1 MIPREMVSLIA
12 RRKLVAE
19 VRVDTATQALS
30 VVDALAAGGVGA
42 FEIALTI
49 PGASEILTHY
59 AMRGDIIVGAGAV
72 LEAQQALD
80 AISSGARFIASPI
93 CAPDVAQ
100 TCQEKGVA
108 CVLGA
113 LTPTEII
120 TAQRAGAEMVK
131 LFPVEA
137 IGGPAY
143 LRALLRQLTHIS
155 VQISGGFSIEHL
167 IEYASLPIRS
177 IALGALLAPPEL
189 VERAAWQ
196 ALTNRAQAFVQFA
209 SNPHAFAAQ
218 FLALMSPPR
227 PQAPQIPPAQRVV
240 ANLPTVPVSP
250 GAIPAPP
257 AARLDE
263 APALIR
269 PPAAW
274 QESAV
279 GSGDGSGGGGSGR
292 INPAASAPPPGV
304 ALGPTATSGPAPNI
318 PGTGSRNNPAS
329 NVPPPG
335 QRGAPE
341 PFQPWDSTPLQQ
353 GDDEDWLR

>member
-1 MIPREMVSLIA
+1 MIPREMMALIA

-19 VRVDTATQALS
+19 VRVDTATQALA
-30 VVDALAAGGVGA
+30 VVDALAAGGISV
-42 FEIALTI
+42 FEVALTI

-59 AMRGDIIVGAGAV
+59 ATRGDIIVGAGSA
-72 LEAQQALD
+72 LEAPQALD

-100 TCQEKGVA
+100 ACQERNVA

-143 LRALLRQLTHIS
+143 VRSLLRQLTHIS

-167 IEYASLPIRS
+167 IEYAALPVRS
-177 IALGALLAPPEL
+177 IALGALLAPPAL

-196 ALTNRAQAFVQFA
+196 AITNRAQAFSQFA
-209 SNPHAFAAQ
+209 INPHAFAAQ
-218 FLALMSPPR
+218 FLAMM
-227 PQAPQIPPAQRVV
+227 APQPPQPPQQRAA
-240 ANLPTVPVSP
+240 ANLPTMPVSP
-250 GAIPAPP
+250 GAIQAPQP
-257 AARLDE
+257 ARLDE
-263 APALIR
+263 APGIIR
-269 PPAAW
+269 PPGTW
-274 QESAV
+274 QDT
-279 GSGDGSGGGGSGR
+279 G
-292 INPAASAPPPGV
+292 AASA
-304 ALGPTATSGPAPNI
+304 I
-318 PGTGSRNNPAS
+318 PGSASDSFRPLDSR
-329 NVPPPG
+329 
-335 QRGAPE
+335 
-341 PFQPWDSTPLQQ
+341 PLKQ

>member
-1 MIPREMVSLIA
+1 MIPGEMMALIA

-30 VVDALAAGGVGA
+30 VVDALAAGGIGA

-59 AMRGDIIVGAGAV
+59 ATRGDIIVGAGAA
-72 LEAQQALD
+72 LDAQQALD

-100 TCQEKGVA
+100 ACQERGVA
-108 CVLGA
+108 CVLGG

-137 IGGPAY
+137 VGGPAY
-143 LRALLRQLTHIS
+143 VRSLLRQLTHIS

-167 IEYASLPIRS
+167 IEYAALPIRS
-177 IALGALLAPPEL
+177 IALGALLAPPAL
-189 VERAAWQ
+189 VERMAWQ

-209 SNPHAFAAQ
+209 NNPHAFAAQ
-218 FLALMSPPR
+218 FLAMLSPQRPPA
-227 PQAPQIPPAQRVV
+227 PQAALLPQTPPAQPVAPAQRAA
-240 ANLPTVPVSP
+240 ANLPTLPISP
-250 GAIPAPP
+250 GAIQ

-263 APALIR
+263 APGIIR

-274 QESAV
+274 QEST
-279 GSGDGSGGGGSGR
+279 GSGSGSGIGDGDAGAGS
-292 INPAASAPPPGV
+292 A
-304 ALGPTATSGPAPNI
+304 
-318 PGTGSRNNPAS
+318 PGTGSNADSFR
-329 NVPPPG
+329 
-335 QRGAPE
+335 
-341 PFQPWDSTPLQQ
+341 PWDSRPLQQ

>member
-1 MIPREMVSLIA
+1 MIPREMMSLIA

-42 FEIALTI
+42 FEIALSI

-59 AMRGDIIVGAGAV
+59 ATRGDIIVGAGAA

-100 TCQEKGVA
+100 ACAEKGVA

-120 TAQRAGAEMVK
+120 AAQRAGAEMVK

-143 LRALLRQLTHIS
+143 VRSLLRQLTHIS
-155 VQISGGFSIEHL
+155 IQISGGFSIEHL
-167 IEYASLPIRS
+167 VEYASLPVRS
-177 IALGALLAPPEL
+177 IALGALLAPPAL

-196 ALTNRAQAFVQFA
+196 AITNRALAFSQFA
-209 SNPHAFAAQ
+209 ANPHVFAAQ
-218 FLALMSPPR
+218 FLAMMSPP
-227 PQAPQIPPAQRVV
+227 PPPTPAQR
-240 ANLPTVPVSP
+240 AAAAAPTMPVPP
-250 GAIPAPP
+250 GAIRSPNAYAGAP
-257 AARLDE
+257 
-263 APALIR
+263 
-269 PPAAW
+269 
-274 QESAV
+274 
-279 GSGDGSGGGGSGR
+279 GSGDGSAGAAAR
-292 INPAASAPPPGV
+292 PATPAAHGLTPS
-304 ALGPTATSGPAPNI
+304 SGPAFS
-318 PGTGSRNNPAS
+318 SRPAS
-329 NVPPPG
+329 SG
-335 QRGAPE
+335 PE
-341 PFQPWDSTPLQQ
+341 PFEPWESTPLKR

>member
-1 MIPREMVSLIA
+1 MIPREMMALIA
-12 RRKLVAE
+12 RRKLMAE
-19 VRVDTATQALS
+19 VRVETATQALS
-30 VVDALAAGGVGA
+30 VVDALAAGGIGA

-59 AMRGDIIVGAGAV
+59 ATRGDIIVGAGAV
-72 LEAQQALD
+72 LEGQQALD

-100 TCQEKGVA
+100 ACLEKSIA

-120 TAQRAGAEMVK
+120 AAQRAGAEMVK

-137 IGGPAY
+137 VGGPAY
-143 LRALLRQLTHIS
+143 VRSLLRQLTHIS

-167 IEYASLPIRS
+167 IEYVGLPVRS

-196 ALTNRAQAFVQFA
+196 AITNRALAFSQFA

-218 FLALMSPPR
+218 FLAMLSPQPAR
-227 PQAPQIPPAQRVV
+227 PQAPQVPPAQRVA
-240 ANLPTVPVSP
+240 ANLPTMPISP
-250 GAIPAPP
+250 GAAQ
-257 AARLDE
+257 AGKLDE
-263 APALIR
+263 APGLIR

-274 QESAV
+274 QGTP

-292 INPAASAPPPGV
+292 INPAAPPPPPGV
-304 ALGPTATSGPAPNI
+304 AAGPTATSGPAANLP
-318 PGTGSRNNPAS
+318 PSAAGARN
-329 NVPPPG
+329 
-335 QRGAPE
+335 APE
-341 PFQPWDSTPLQQ
+341 PFQPWDSRPLRQ

>member
-1 MIPREMVSLIA
+1 MMGGAEGAWYMIPREMMALIA

-30 VVDALAAGGVGA
+30 VVDALAAGGIGA

-59 AMRGDIIVGAGAV
+59 ATRGDIIVGAGAA

-100 TCQEKGVA
+100 ACQERGVA
-108 CVLGA
+108 CILGA

-120 TAQRAGAEMVK
+120 AAQRAGAEMVK

-143 LRALLRQLTHIS
+143 VRSLLRQLTHIS
-155 VQISGGFSIEHL
+155 VQISGGFSVEHL
-167 IEYASLPIRS
+167 LEYAELPIRS
-177 IALGALLAPPEL
+177 IALGALLAPPTL

-196 ALTNRAQAFVQFA
+196 AITNRAQAFTQFA

-218 FLALMSPPR
+218 FLAMMAPQR
-227 PQAPQIPPAQRVV
+227 PQAPQIPPAQRVA
-240 ANLPTVPVSP
+240 ANLPTMPVPP
-250 GAIPAPP
+250 GAIPGMPQGG
-257 AARLDE
+257 RLDE
-263 APALIR
+263 APGLIR

-274 QESAV
+274 QESAGAASGS
-279 GSGDGSGGGGSGR
+279 GSGDGGAG
-292 INPAASAPPPGV
+292 A
-304 ALGPTATSGPAPNI
+304 
-318 PGTGSRNNPAS
+318 
-329 NVPPPG
+329 
-335 QRGAPE
+335 APE
-341 PFQPWDSTPLQQ
+341 AANGSDSFRPWDSRPLRQ

>member
-1 MIPREMVSLIA
+1 MALIA

-30 VVDALAAGGVGA
+30 VVDALAAGGIGA

-59 AMRGDIIVGAGAV
+59 ATRGDIIVGAGAA

-93 CAPDVAQ
+93 CAPDVAMA
-100 TCQEKGVA
+100 CQEKGVA

-143 LRALLRQLTHIS
+143 VRSLLRQLTHIS
-155 VQISGGFSIEHL
+155 VQISGGFSVEHL
-167 IEYASLPIRS
+167 IEYAELPIRS
-177 IALGALLAPPEL
+177 IALGALLAPPTL

-196 ALTNRAQAFVQFA
+196 AITNRAQAFSQFA
-209 SNPHAFAAQ
+209 SNPHIFAAQ
-218 FLALMSPPR
+218 FLAMVAPPR
-227 PQAPQIPPAQRVV
+227 PQPRPA
-240 ANLPTVPVSP
+240 ANLPTIPVPP
-250 GAIPAPP
+250 GTIPP
-257 AARLDE
+257 AASPGGRLDD
-263 APALIR
+263 APGIVR

-274 QESAV
+274 QESGAAS
-279 GSGDGSGGGGSGR
+279 GSGSGSGSDSFR
-292 INPAASAPPPGV
+292 PID
-304 ALGPTATSGPAPNI
+304 
-318 PGTGSRNNPAS
+318 SR
-329 NVPPPG
+329 
-335 QRGAPE
+335 
-341 PFQPWDSTPLQQ
+341 PLRL

>member
-1 MIPREMVSLIA
+1 MIPREMMALIA

-30 VVDALAAGGVGA
+30 VVDALAAGGIGA

-59 AMRGDIIVGAGAV
+59 ATRGDIIVGAGAA

-100 TCQEKGVA
+100 ACQEKGVA

-120 TAQRAGAEMVK
+120 AAQRAGAEMVK

-143 LRALLRQLTHIS
+143 VRSLLRQLTHIS
-155 VQISGGFSIEHL
+155 VQISGGFSVEHL
-167 IEYASLPIRS
+167 IEYAELPIRS
-177 IALGALLAPPEL
+177 IALGALLAPPTL

-196 ALTNRAQAFVQFA
+196 AITNRAQAFSQFA

-218 FLALMSPPR
+218 FLAMLAPPR
-227 PQAPQIPPAQRVV
+227 PQPRPA
-240 ANLPTVPVSP
+240 ANLPTIPIAP
-250 GAIPAPP
+250 GAIPGGAIPGGAIPGGAIPGGKLDDAPG
-257 AARLDE
+257 LV
-263 APALIR
+263 R

-274 QESAV
+274 QESGAAAS
-279 GSGDGSGGGGSGR
+279 GSGSGSGSDSFR
-292 INPAASAPPPGV
+292 PID
-304 ALGPTATSGPAPNI
+304 
-318 PGTGSRNNPAS
+318 SR
-329 NVPPPG
+329 
-335 QRGAPE
+335 
-341 PFQPWDSTPLQQ
+341 PLRL

>member
-1 MIPREMVSLIA
+1 MIPREMMSLIV

-19 VRVDTATQALS
+19 VRVETATQALS

-59 AMRGDIIVGAGAV
+59 ATRGDILVGAGAV

-100 TCQEKGVA
+100 ACQEKSIA

-120 TAQRAGAEMVK
+120 AAQRAGAEMVK

-143 LRALLRQLTHIS
+143 VRSLLRQLTHIS
-155 VQISGGFSIEHL
+155 VQISGGFSLEHL
-167 IEYASLPIRS
+167 IEYADLPIRS

-196 ALTNRAQAFVQFA
+196 AITNRAQAFVQFA
-209 SNPHAFAAQ
+209 NNPHAFAAQ
-218 FLALMSPPR
+218 FLAMLAPPR
-227 PQAPQIPPAQRVV
+227 PQAQRVA
-240 ANLPTVPVSP
+240 ANLPTVP
-250 GAIPAPP
+250 IPPSALPS

-263 APALIR
+263 APGVIR
-269 PPAAW
+269 PPAAN
-274 QESAV
+274 
-279 GSGDGSGGGGSGR
+279 
-292 INPAASAPPPGV
+292 IPPGV
-304 ALGPTATSGPAPNI
+304 AAGPTPSSGPA
-318 PGTGSRNNPAS
+318 RNNPPARKW
-329 NVPPPG
+329 PPQPSAG
-335 QRGAPE
+335 PRGGPE
-341 PFQPWDSTPLQQ
+341 PFQPWDSTPLRA